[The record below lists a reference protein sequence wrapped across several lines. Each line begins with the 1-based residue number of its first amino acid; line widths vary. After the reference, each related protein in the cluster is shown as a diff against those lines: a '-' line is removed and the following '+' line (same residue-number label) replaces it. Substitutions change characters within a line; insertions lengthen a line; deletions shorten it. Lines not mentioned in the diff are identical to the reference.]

1 MAWRAPAVNMVRQ
14 SAPPPEEA
22 GNQTGA
28 AHPNIQNEQTA
39 TLVLPEHT
47 PCLDSDEHIPMIPDV
62 QPVVPNQENAHT
74 DTELPPVP
82 QPRRS
87 ARPESRVP
95 KPARHVKEKNRRQ
108 KMKDLYRQLAT
119 VVSPENS
126 LQKSPAFDVLDHAT
140 NYIKQLKNNINE
152 LKARKDSLQLPIVI
166 GVNESERGESL
177 EINIVCGLEK
187 KKVLKMDKVFRILQ
201 EEGAEV
207 VSATNSTVG
216 PNIYHTILCKGFSP
230 RIGMDTIRVQER
242 LNNFISGI

>member
-1 MAWRAPAVNMVRQ
+1 MWQ
-14 SAPPPEEA
+14 
-22 GNQTGA
+22 
-28 AHPNIQNEQTA
+28 
-39 TLVLPEHT
+39 
-47 PCLDSDEHIPMIPDV
+47 
-62 QPVVPNQENAHT
+62 
-74 DTELPPVP
+74 
-82 QPRRS
+82 
-87 ARPESRVP
+87 PESSVP
-95 KPARHVKEKNRRQ
+95 KPERHVKEKNRRQ

-126 LQKSPAFDVLDHAT
+126 LQISPACDVLDHAT

-166 GVNESERGESL
+166 AVNESERGESL

-216 PNIYHTILCKGFSP
+216 FNIYHTILCKGFSP